1 MKNKKQSIDRLD
13 ISNNAN
19 DILKENK
26 ILTLGEI
33 CKKNKKELQDY
44 GLSLDI
50 GITITRIKFEI
61 LKFIN
66 NKGE

>member
-1 MKNKKQSIDRLD
+1 MYEKLKKQSIDRLD

-33 CKKNKKELQDY
+33 CKKNKKELKNY

-50 GITITRIKFEI
+50 IKEI
-61 LKFIN
+61 ELELQLIGLSLK
-66 NKGE
+66 G

>member
-33 CKKNKKELQDY
+33 CKKNKKELKNY

-50 GITITRIKFEI
+50 IKEI
-61 LKFIN
+61 ELELQLIGLSLK
-66 NKGE
+66 G

>member
-50 GITITRIKFEI
+50 IKEI
-61 LKFIN
+61 ELELQLIGLSLK
-66 NKGE
+66 G